1 MKPISIFLLIMIVF
15 FQSCG
20 LNEREKK
27 MKQQEEAIVMKE
39 QELAAWEQRLRAKE
53 LELDLEQNSLD
64 SVKKQIDSVPVYNAA
79 IIGKWNV
86 KMSCTE
92 TNCDGSAIG
101 DTKNEQWYISY
112 DENDN
117 KILVKAYSGPVLI
130 RTYVGTYKNNALKIV
145 DEKQNPDALIG
156 ATLNFINDTRMDGVR
171 EIKQTTCKIVYELN
185 ARKVK

>member
-1 MKPISIFLLIMIVF
+1 MRRFPILLFIMIVF
-15 FQSCG
+15 LQSCG
-20 LNEREKK
+20 PNEREKL
-27 MKQQEEAIVMKE
+27 KQEQEAAILKE
-39 QELAAWEQRLRAKE
+39 QELAAWEQRLKAKE
-53 LELDLEQNSLD
+53 LELDIEQNSLD
-64 SVKKQIDSVPVYNAA
+64 SAKKQIDSVPVYNAA

-130 RTYVGTYKNNALKIV
+130 RTYVGTYQNNALKIV
-145 DEKQNPDALIG
+145 DEKPNPDALIG

-171 EIKQTTCKIVYELN
+171 EIKQTACKIVYELN